1 MIEVAVPGRG
11 TYLLE
16 HIVFDVNGTLA
27 LDGSLLPGVK
37 EALTALRQRVN
48 VYMLTAD
55 THGRQ
60 AEIDRTLGFK
70 AERIGTPAE
79 KAAFVR
85 QLGVERVAAVGNG
98 ANDAAMLREAALGVA
113 ILGPEGLAVEALLA
127 ADILVPDILTA
138 LELFLHPRRIVA
150 TLRR

>member
-85 QLGVERVAAVGNG
+85 QLGV
-98 ANDAAMLREAALGVA
+98 A

>member
-1 MIEVAVPGRG
+1 MEIHIPGRG
-11 TYLLE
+11 PYRID
-16 HIVFDVNGTLA
+16 HVVFDVNGTLA

-37 EALTALRQRVN
+37 EAVNALRQQVN

-60 AEIDRTLGFK
+60 AEIDRVLGFK

-85 QLGVERVAAVGNG
+85 HLGAERVAAVGNG
-98 ANDAAMLREAALGVA
+98 ANDAAMLREAALGIAV
-113 ILGPEGLAVEALLA
+113 LGPEGLAVEALTA

-138 LELFLHPRRIVA
+138 MALFLHPRRIVA